1 MTAKPSENASIKVT
15 YEEEDPWDEDETE
28 TIELKANEDGS
39 YTMKK
44 GVTYTY
50 TVKASDYKDVTA
62 TYTPSGDDENVSI
75 DVKRM
80 VSSIDPADVETVNA
94 IKEKFDKEVGNTP
107 SGFCILQEYL

>member
-1 MTAKPSENASIKVT
+1 
-15 YEEEDPWDEDETE
+15 
-28 TIELKANEDGS
+28 
-39 YTMKK
+39 MKK

-75 DVKRM
+75 DVKM

-94 IKEKFDKEVGNTP
+94 IKEKFDKEVGTLRPDFASCKNICVLLRP
-107 SGFCILQEYL
+107 KSRHLAWIQQV